1 MSEARMYTTAVRQD
15 FIAQH
20 CLIGGDWG
28 AENEKHSHHYQ
39 VEVQLVGRSLDQHG
53 YLVDIV
59 EVTHALDELV
69 AQLRDRTLND
79 LPAFAQL
86 NPSIEHLA
94 RFFCQS
100 FAQRIHAPNISRVR
114 VQIWEN
120 DIAWSSYE
128 QPLSS

>member
-1 MSEARMYTTAVRQD
+1 MYTTAVKRD
-15 FIAQH
+15 FVAQH
-20 CLIGGDWG
+20 YLIGGDWG

-39 VEVQLVGRSLDQHG
+39 VEVQLMGATLDQHG

-59 EVTHALDELV
+59 DITQAIEALI

-79 LPAFAQL
+79 LPEFADL

-94 RFFCQS
+94 RIVCHS
-100 FAQRIHAPNISRVR
+100 FVQRLRTPNISCVR

-120 DIAWSSYE
+120 EIAWSAYE
-128 QPLSS
+128 QTLNP